1 MIRWLLEFFK
11 RRRAQMHRDWAS
23 VPPPEW
29 AAKRGWRD
37 YW

>member
-1 MIRWLLEFFK
+1 MIRWLLDFWR
-11 RRRAQMHRDWAS
+11 RRRAELHRDWAS

-29 AAKRGWRD
+29 RASRGGRD